1 MGYVCGRSD
10 HAILVEYL
18 GRSLELWARKAM
30 DCLELSGNLEDNPK
44 TRSDDGVLACEIS
57 EGSQSPLKTR
67 GWGWRSEWKHLVLLA
82 NHILNSGYKAVSK
95 EKNALF

>member
-67 GWGWRSEWKHLVLLA
+67 GWGWRDD
-82 NHILNSGYKAVSK
+82 SG
-95 EKNALF
+95 